1 MIESDL
7 NKQFFSFEGI
17 DFSGKSTQIKLL
29 KEYLEKN
36 GEKVYVLREP
46 GGTEISEKIREIL
59 LDKKHFNMTE
69 RAEMLLFSAARVQ
82 LTVEKIIPLLRK
94 GHYIIADRFV
104 DSTTAYQ
111 GYGRD
116 LEQEIVKHVNQ
127 FATLGLLPG
136 ITFYLRIT
144 PEEAQKRRQKNN
156 LQTDRLEEQ
165 GNNFYKKVFQGYE
178 TIAAQNKQR
187 VEIIDA
193 TQVIGEIHRKIIERI
208 KNN

>member
-1 MIESDL
+1 MIKSGL
-7 NKQFFSFEGI
+7 NKRFFSFEGI
-17 DFSGKSTQIKLL
+17 DFSGKSTQINLL
-29 KEYLEKN
+29 KAYLENK

-59 LDKKHFNMTE
+59 LDKKHFKMNE
-69 RAEMLLFSAARVQ
+69 RAELLLFSAARVQ
-82 LTVEKIIPLLRK
+82 LTVEKIIPLLQK
-94 GHYIIADRFV
+94 GHYVIADRFV

-116 LEQEIVKHVNQ
+116 LEQEIVRHVNQ

-144 PEEAQKRRQKNN
+144 PEEAQRRRQENN

-165 GNNFYKKVFQGYE
+165 GNIFYKKVFKGYE
-178 TIAAQNKQR
+178 AIAEQNPDRIQ
-187 VEIIDA
+187 IIDA
-193 TQVIGEIHRKIIERI
+193 AQVIDHIHRRIIESI
-208 KNN
+208 KNQ